1 MVVSTSKAYIGS
13 TRDFHKRMYKHET
26 SKLHSPLSMDIQ
38 KFGWDSFLQE
48 IILDSVPA
56 VDLKRLED
64 LFVDAEDTMVPR
76 GCLLCESAAHEETY
90 GWSCP
95 TCRARLCGVCR
106 AQMHKA
112 RESNRTLR
120 ARQPNSCSSPGVR
133 APLHAAALRGQHP
146 DASEGLLHTRA
157 SARPDSH

>member
-1 MVVSTSKAYIGS
+1 MFHPDKKVIQCVDGELSLGLICACFNCTNCKSTSLKDDDNRA
-13 TRDFHKRMYKHET
+13 
-26 SKLHSPLSMDIQ
+26 PLELAIEGEHDECART
-38 KFGWDSFLQE
+38 LA
-48 IILDSVPA
+48 PC
-56 VDLKRLED
+56 
-64 LFVDAEDTMVPR
+64 
-76 GCLLCESAAHEETY
+76 CLCASLAHEDTY